1 VEDINR
7 SRTRILLVDD
17 DPIVLNTL
25 AKGLTE
31 IGYRVETAENGRDAL
46 DHYRQGRPDL
56 VILDYRMP
64 DMTGVEVARLMLQES
79 YRPILILSANSE
91 VSAVKGA
98 IGLGVVGYL
107 VKPVNAVQ
115 LSPSIDTA
123 LVRFAEVSALIKQ
136 GTNLQEGVE
145 KNRLISTATGIVMER
160 LRLADDAAFEHLR
173 RLARDQRRPLREI
186 AFELVDAVSTAN
198 RMLSRSSKASR

>member
-1 VEDINR
+1 MDEINR

-31 IGYRVETAENGRDAL
+31 IGYCVETAENGQKAL
-46 DHYRQGRPDL
+46 DHYRKSRPDL
-56 VILDYRMP
+56 VILDCRMP
-64 DMTGVEVARLMLQES
+64 DMTGVEVARIMLQES

-107 VKPVNAVQ
+107 VKPVNATQ

-160 LRLADDAAFEHLR
+160 MRLADDAAFEHLR
-173 RLARDQRRPLREI
+173 QLARDQRRPLREI

-198 RMLSRSSKASR
+198 RMLGNSRK

>member
-1 VEDINR
+1 MDEINR

-31 IGYRVETAENGRDAL
+31 IGYCVETAENGQKAL
-46 DHYRQGRPDL
+46 DHYRKSRPDL

-64 DMTGVEVARLMLQES
+64 DMTGVEVARIMLQES

-107 VKPVNAVQ
+107 VKPVNATQ

-160 LRLADDAAFEHLR
+160 MRLADDAAFEHLR
-173 RLARDQRRPLREI
+173 QLARDQRRPLREI

-198 RMLSRSSKASR
+198 RMLGNSRK

>member
-1 VEDINR
+1 MEEINR
-7 SRTRILLVDD
+7 SRTSIMLVDD

-25 AKGLTE
+25 AKGLTDL
-31 IGYRVETAENGRDAL
+31 GYCVETADNGPAAL
-46 DHYRQGRPDL
+46 DHYRHRTPDL

-79 YRPILILSANSE
+79 YRPILILSVNSE

-107 VKPVNAVQ
+107 VKPVNATQ
-115 LSPSIDTA
+115 LAPSIDTT

-173 RLARDQRRPLREI
+173 RLARDQRRPLRDI

-198 RMLSRSSKASR
+198 RMLSRSKKISH